1 MKWVA
6 VSGSWRRSSPEIVQ
20 DVRES
25 VADVINRGDG
35 IVTGGALG
43 VDFVATEEALKHN
56 PNADRIK
63 IIIPTPL
70 EVYAAHYRKRA
81 DEGVIT
87 LEQAEALIGLLTA
100 VKQLRK
106 QSLVEMEHSVLNE
119 ETYYDRNTKVLEDA
133 DELLAFQVNNS
144 LGTQDTIDKARNL
157 GLVVTLKQ
165 YTIES

>member
-6 VSGSWRRSSPEIVQ
+6 VSGSWRRSNPEIVQ
-20 DVRES
+20 DVRRS
-25 VADVINRGDG
+25 VASVINRGDG

-43 VDFVATEEALKHN
+43 VDYIATEEALKLN
-56 PNADRIK
+56 PDASRIK

-70 EVYAAHYRKRA
+70 EVYATHYRKRA

-87 LEQAEALIGLLTA
+87 LEQAEALIGMLTA
-100 VKQLRK
+100 VKRLRE
-106 QSLVEMEHSVLNE
+106 QSLVEMNHTVLNE
-119 ETYYDRNTKVLEDA
+119 ETYYDRNTQVLEDA

-165 YTIES
+165 YTIVS